1 MEYLPTP
8 AERAWLLAR
17 LADLIAHCGVGPWV
31 TSHLLEPSPRDL
43 PDRWT
48 PDMRGVERIARRLLR
63 FAGLDAVVPMVF
75 DAQGSDAGQDSP
87 GCTLARALPVRF
99 AGLESQ
105 RVLLAVDEDALEDPE
120 LVVAALAHA
129 VAHVHRLHA
138 GCGADV
144 ARGEYRAP
152 PRAPGTSPDAVEERC
167 VDVTAVY
174 LGFGVL
180 TTNGAEKHQSSGEVR
195 GTNASL
201 RVEVTKIGAL
211 TPQEQ
216 SFALAA
222 QLISRGVEARD
233 EKRLIGHLAAN
244 QAACLRV
251 ALKHLRQHAP
261 ELARDLGV
269 PGPATWPAPR
279 ALEELLGPLD
289 DSPSTAR
296 APKRNRG
303 RHVFRVVRTRATQY
317 AMLFGSAAATIG
329 GVVARAEPA
338 AVLGS
343 ALLGTVLGAGVGQ
356 RRRNDACSDP
366 SCEARL
372 SDGQH
377 TCPRCGGTVSGN
389 IRRAEDRLAAL
400 EEIERE
406 RGLRRCSDDAPPPR
420 PRKGSRA
427 D

>member
-1 MEYLPTP
+1 MMEYLPNP

-17 LADLIAHCGVGPWV
+17 IADLVAEGGVGPWV
-31 TSHLLEPSPRDL
+31 TGHLLEPSARDL

-48 PDMRGVERIARRLLR
+48 PDMHGVERIARRLLR
-63 FAGLDAVVPMVF
+63 YAGLDTVVPMVF
-75 DAQGSDAGQDSP
+75 DAQGSDAGQDVHA
-87 GCTLARALPVRF
+87 CALATALPVRF

-105 RVLLAVDEDALEDPE
+105 RVLLAVDEDALEDAE
-120 LVVAALAHA
+120 VVVAALAHA
-129 VAHVHRLHA
+129 VAHVHRVQA
-138 GCGADV
+138 GLGAEA
-144 ARGEYRAP
+144 ARGEYRAAP
-152 PRAPGTSPDAVEERC
+152 HLPGARAELVEERC
-167 VDVTAVY
+167 VDITAVY

-222 QLISRGVEARD
+222 QLLSRRLEARD
-233 EKRLIGHLAAN
+233 DKRVIGHLAAN
-244 QAACLRV
+244 QAAYVR
-251 ALKHLRQHAP
+251 ASLKHLRQTAP

-269 PGPATWPAPR
+269 PDREHWPSPR

-289 DSPSTAR
+289 ERPSTAR

-303 RHVFRVVRTRATQY
+303 RRVFRVVRTRATQY

-329 GVVARAEPA
+329 GVAARADPA

-366 SCEARL
+366 ACEGQL
-372 SDGQH
+372 LDGQP
-377 TCPRCGGTVSGN
+377 TCPRCGGIVSGK

-406 RGLRRCSDDAPPPR
+406 RARCPADAGAPR
-420 PRKGSRA
+420 GRKRA
-427 D
+427 GRG